1 MLTIRETQMQ
11 VFKDQQLRSF
21 ENGCLSDLAR
31 RFPKRSAELGEANTL
46 SLIRAGV
53 RKSFSLGIVSEEDV
67 QAIID
72 LMMRYGENFDTMEEF
87 AYEAEPLRDKELPT
101 DARASLTLARFGLQ
115 SGFGED

>member
-1 MLTIRETQMQ
+1 MQ

-21 ENGCLSDLAR
+21 EDGRLSDLAR

-46 SLIRAGV
+46 SLIRAGI
-53 RKSFSLGIVSEEDV
+53 RKSFSLGIVGEEDV

-72 LMMRYGENFDTMEEF
+72 LMMRYGDNFDTLEEF
-87 AYEAEPLRDKELPT
+87 AYEAEPLRDKELPA

-115 SGFGED
+115 SGFGEE